1 MADRWPLMAAF
12 SAALGVAI
20 GVAIVPAPPTG
31 AAPDTSVEQMIEQ
44 GHWTRARAALG
55 PELAAHPDDPV
66 LLRQIAHV
74 TQMFGDLDAAQTQ
87 AERAVKLA
95 PKDAAAHA
103 RLADICGESAQKAGP
118 LHGLGLAR
126 EFKREA
132 DAALALDPDQKETQL
147 DLISFYQNAPG
158 IVGGDKKK
166 AKTLVDAIVARDPA
180 WAWEARE
187 RYASETRDTSALGGI
202 YRDAVAKHPDDYRAR
217 LALAGWLAAPWR
229 GSPAQSEEQTRA
241 ALALDPGRAGAY
253 TILAILEA
261 RAARWDDLEHTLA
274 DAETHVPD
282 DLAPWY
288 QAGRISL
295 VERNDGERAERYF
308 RHYLTRPP
316 EAGGSPAAAA
326 HWRLGLALE
335 KQGRKGDAV
344 AEIETATR
352 LDPKFEPAKKDLQ
365 RLRG

>member
-1 MADRWPLMAAF
+1 MAM
-12 SAALGVAI
+12 
-20 GVAIVPAPPTG
+20 VPALPTG

-44 GHWTRARAALG
+44 GHWTRARATLEK
-55 PELAAHPDDPV
+55 ELAAHPDDPV
-66 LLRQIAHV
+66 LLRQMAHV
-74 TQMFGDLDAAQTQ
+74 TQVFGDLDQAKTH

-95 PKDAAAHA
+95 PNDAAAHA
-103 RLADICGESAQKAGP
+103 CLADICGQSAEKAGP
-118 LHGLGLAR
+118 LHQIGLAR

-132 DAALALDPDQKETQL
+132 DAALALDANQKEAQL
-147 DLISFYQNAPG
+147 DMISFYQNAPG

-166 AKTLVDAIVARDPA
+166 AKSLLDAIVSKDPV

-187 RYASETRDTSALGGI
+187 RYASETKDTTAYGGI
-202 YRDAVAKHPDDYRAR
+202 YHDAVAKHPDDYRAR
-217 LALAGWLAAPWR
+217 LALAGWLA
-229 GSPAQSEEQTRA
+229 SPAHGGTAESEEQVRA
-241 ALALDPGRAGAY
+241 ALALDPERAGAY

-261 RAARWDDLEHTLA
+261 RTARWDELDRTLA

-282 DLAPWY
+282 DLAPYY
-288 QAGRISL
+288 QAGRICL
-295 VERNDGERAERYF
+295 VEKNDGERAERYF

-316 EAGGSPAAAA
+316 EAGGSPVAAA

-335 KQGRKGDAV
+335 KQGKKGEAV
-344 AEIETATR
+344 NEIETATR

>member
-1 MADRWPLMAAF
+1 MAERWPLVAAF

-31 AAPDTSVEQMIEQ
+31 AATDTTVEQLIEQ
-44 GHWTRARAALG
+44 GHWIRARVAL
-55 PELAAHPDDPV
+55 ERDLAARPDDPV
-66 LLRQIAHV
+66 LLHQMARV
-74 TQMFGDLDAAQTQ
+74 TQAFGDLDAAKTH

-95 PKDAAAHA
+95 PNDAVAHA

-126 EFKREA
+126 EFRREA
-132 DAALALDPDQKETQL
+132 DAALALDPMQKEAQL

-166 AKTLVDAIVARDPA
+166 AKTLLDAVVSRDPA
-180 WAWEARE
+180 WAWQARE
-187 RYASETRDTSALGGI
+187 RYASEIKDTTALGGI
-202 YRDAVAKHPDDYRAR
+202 YRDAVARHPDDYRAR

-229 GSPAQSEEQTRA
+229 GTPAESESQVRA
-241 ALALDPGRAGAY
+241 ALALDPGRSGAY
-253 TILAILEA
+253 TILAILQA
-261 RAARWDDLEHTLA
+261 REGRWDDLEHTLA
-274 DAETHVPD
+274 EAETQVPD
-282 DLAPWY
+282 DLAPCY
-288 QAGRISL
+288 QAGRICL
-295 VERNDGERAERYF
+295 VEKNEAERAERYF

-316 EAGGSPAAAA
+316 EAGGSPVAAA

-335 KQGRKGDAV
+335 KQGRKTEAV

-352 LDPKFEPAKKDLQ
+352 LDPRFEPAKKDLQ